1 MKGSIWMYLFL
12 LFIALAMLRNAAGAV
27 GIILAGGTEAN
38 SLAGTL
44 SGQGIK
50 SQKGSFTF
58 GGNKVS
64 LG

>member
-1 MKGSIWMYLFL
+1 MYLFL
-12 LFIALAMLRNAAGAV
+12 LFIVLAMLRNAAGAV
-27 GIILAGGTEAN
+27 GIILAGGSQAN

-50 SQKGSFTF
+50 ANTGSFSF
-58 GGNKVS
+58 AGNSVK